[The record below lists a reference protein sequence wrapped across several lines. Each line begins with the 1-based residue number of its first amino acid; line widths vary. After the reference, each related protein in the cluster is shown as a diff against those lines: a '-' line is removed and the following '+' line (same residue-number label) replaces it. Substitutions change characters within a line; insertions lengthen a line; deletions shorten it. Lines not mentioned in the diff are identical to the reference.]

1 MDDIL
6 GVVNMTP
13 GVTNL
18 RKDNQYNHVKKREQY
33 KIL

>member
-6 GVVNMTP
+6 MVVDVTP

-18 RKDNQYNHVKKREQY
+18 RKDNQYNHCLCMPK
-33 KIL
+33 